1 MTKQTEFRW
10 FTHEHKRLA
19 VICGYTCLVLER
31 TEDFAIVLRIRYG
44 SELVFASFCKS
55 TEEAILF
62 SEKLCPALD
71 SARYASATLRDSKQ
85 LREIIKSIQQGD
97 HNEPLLIPR

>member
-1 MTKQTEFRW
+1 MPEQTDSKW
-10 FTHEHKRLA
+10 FTHEDNHLA
-19 VICGYTCLVLER
+19 FIRGYTCLVKKTDNR
-31 TEDFAIVLRIRYG
+31 VIVLRIRYG

-85 LREIIKSIQQGD
+85 LREIVKSIQQGD
-97 HNEPLLIPR
+97 HNEPLPIPR

>member
-1 MTKQTEFRW
+1 MQEQTQFKW
-10 FTHEHKRLA
+10 FTHEDNHLA
-19 VICGYTCLVLER
+19 SICGYTCLVKKAENKV
-31 TEDFAIVLRIRYG
+31 IVLRIRYG

-71 SARYASATLRDSKQ
+71 RARYASATLRDSSQ
-85 LREIIKSIQQGD
+85 LREIIKSIQQD
-97 HNEPLLIPR
+97 EAQ

>member
-1 MTKQTEFRW
+1 MTKQTEFKW
-10 FTHEHKRLA
+10 FTRDGQYLA

-62 SEKLCPALD
+62 AEKLCPALD
-71 SARYASATLRDSKQ
+71 SARYASATLRESSQ
-85 LREIIKSIQQGD
+85 LREIIKSIQQD
-97 HNEPLLIPR
+97 EAQ

>member
-1 MTKQTEFRW
+1 MTKQTEFKW
-10 FTHEHKRLA
+10 FTREGQHLA

-31 TEDFAIVLRIRYG
+31 TEDFSIVLRIRYG

-62 SEKLCPALD
+62 AQKLCPALD
-71 SARYASATLRDSKQ
+71 GACYLSTWLRDSSQ
-85 LREIIKSIQQGD
+85 LREIIKSIQQD
-97 HNEPLLIPR
+97 EAQ